1 MRTVVALLI
10 LSALCAAQTTASAAS
25 SDAAPT
31 IVVPAGTKVP
41 LVLKNAVSTK
51 SARPGDAVYLQTTFP
66 ITQNNRIVIPAGAY
80 VQGVINRV
88 QHAGRVKGKAEV
100 QMHFTT
106 MIFPSGYTISLPG
119 TLENVAGAESAHM
132 KDKEGTVQSDSQK
145 GKDAG
150 TIASTAGTGAVVGGL
165 SEGGKG
171 AGIGAGIG
179 GAVGTALVLLT
190 RGNEVRLQPGTTVEM
205 VLQRPLELEEA
216 RLTKSPGELVPV
228 QRGRS
233 PEKPVMTPPPG
244 TR

>member
-10 LSALCAAQTTASAAS
+10 LSALCAAQTTASA
-25 SDAAPT
+25 AAPT

-106 MIFPSGYTISLPG
+106 MIFDIVCNFIDYRIDILIF
-119 TLENVAGAESAHM
+119 EC
-132 KDKEGTVQSDSQK
+132 
-145 GKDAG
+145 
-150 TIASTAGTGAVVGGL
+150 
-165 SEGGKG
+165 
-171 AGIGAGIG
+171 GINNKYCFVNA
-179 GAVGTALVLLT
+179 T
-190 RGNEVRLQPGTTVEM
+190 
-205 VLQRPLELEEA
+205 
-216 RLTKSPGELVPV
+216 
-228 QRGRS
+228 
-233 PEKPVMTPPPG
+233 
-244 TR
+244 